1 MKELGKAEEIED
13 FEEQLDYLGDILY
26 HLEDLAVLYKKDPVF
41 KDNYKEIK
49 NLMNWIDDT
58 YTDLEKEK
66 EELEQIEAKREE
78 EELKAMNEE
87 FERSRL

>member
-1 MKELGKAEEIED
+1 MKELGKAEEIEE

-66 EELEQIEAKREE
+66 EELEKIEAKREE

>member
-1 MKELGKAEEIED
+1 MKELGKAEEIEE

-26 HLEDLAVLYKKDPVF
+26 HLEDLAVLYKKDPAF

-49 NLMNWIDDT
+49 DLMNWIDDT